1 MSLHTPSQFK
11 IYNITVL
18 WFVILYIQIFII
30 IFSSLKKKKS
40 FALIVISHHGRN
52 INSNFHVGDFYCRTT
67 TCRLMSEQL
76 LWGLIV
82 LSSCAKLSSIFILSH
97 ELYLPFIFLIVMYII
112 IIILFT
118 SRFKFNTILWSRN
131 IQLILH

>member
-1 MSLHTPSQFK
+1 MSLHTPRKFK

-18 WFVILYIQIFII
+18 WFVILYIQIFNI
-30 IFSSLKKKKS
+30 IFSSLKKKS

-82 LSSCAKLSSIFILSH
+82 LSSCAKSSSIFILSH

>member
-1 MSLHTPSQFK
+1 MSLHTSSKFK
-11 IYNITVL
+11 ICNMTVL
-18 WFVILYIQIFII
+18 WFVILYIQIFIT
-30 IFSSLKKKKS
+30 IFSSFKKKS
-40 FALIVISHHGRN
+40 FALIVFSHNGRN

-82 LSSCAKLSSIFILSH
+82 LSSCAKLSSIFILLH